1 MAAWWLT
8 FSIGN
13 TSKSI
18 GSSTW
23 NLRFSPHWSSEHHLP
38 NLCVTCCF
46 KLLVFGELSVLD
58 IDTTQTATM
67 HILSAP
73 SRSDKVFFTKTW
85 KPLCEAKSALGLGGK
100 PDTGQNFGKRGS
112 FRARTRK
119 ETQRVQLHTIF
130 LIDLFTLV
138 GVFTTWFLFCVFFGV
153 WIWVIVRRL

>member
-46 KLLVFGELSVLD
+46 KLLVFGDFFVLD
-58 IDTTQTATM
+58 TDTTQTPTM
-67 HILSAP
+67 NILSAP
-73 SRSDKVFFTKTW
+73 SRSDKVFFHKNLNATLWSKVGFRVGWKTVN
-85 KPLCEAKSALGLGGK
+85 
-100 PDTGQNFGKRGS
+100 TGQNFGKRGS

-130 LIDLFTLV
+130 LIDLFTLLLCFSQLDFCCV
-138 GVFTTWFLFCVFFGV
+138 CFFLGVDSV
-153 WIWVIVRRL
+153 